1 MRLVMLGPPG
11 AGKGTQARMLSER
24 LGVAHIA
31 SGDLLRNAGR
41 SGSALGLKAKVLMDR
56 GQLVPDEM
64 VLKLIEARM
73 RQHDAQKGFILDGFP
88 RSPAQ
93 AEALEAMLHAVGGA
107 IDRVVALS
115 VPDEE
120 IVQRNS
126 GRRTCRNCG
135 ASFQTVFD
143 PPQVA
148 GKCDK
153 CGGNLFQ
160 RADDKEDTVRARLKV
175 YQESTRPVVEYYAR
189 QGSLARVDGMGK
201 PAEILK
207 RILKAL
213 GTTKLAANTGAAI
226 R

>member
-1 MRLVMLGPPG
+1 MLGPPG
-11 AGKGTQARMLSER
+11 AGKGTQARRLSER

-31 SGDLLRNAGR
+31 SGDLLRNAARAGT
-41 SGSALGLKAKVLMDR
+41 AIGLKAKELMDR

-64 VLKLIEARM
+64 VLKLIGARL
-73 RQHDAQKGFILDGFP
+73 HKDDAQKGFILDGFP

-93 AEALEAMLHAVGGA
+93 AQALGAMLRAAGWA

-115 VPDEE
+115 VPDDE
-120 IVQRNS
+120 IVQRNA

-135 ASFQTVFD
+135 ASFHVVFD
-143 PPQVA
+143 PPHVA

-153 CGGNLFQ
+153 CGGELFQ

-175 YQESTRPVVEYYAR
+175 YEESTRPLVDYYAQ
-189 QGSLARVDGMGK
+189 QGSLARVNGLGK
-201 PAEILK
+201 TDDILK

-213 GTTKLAANTGAAI
+213 AAPKQTAGTSAAT